1 MMQRLG
7 WWFALRYR
15 LGWLRSA
22 AASERLG
29 ALSGG
34 ARLALVSMRDGRAA
48 IDVDKA
54 ADLDLVRRLVA
65 AEGLGPNGPSPSGG
79 R

>member
-7 WWFALRYR
+7 WLFALRYR
-15 LGWLRSA
+15 LGWLSSA
-22 AASERLG
+22 AAAERLG

-48 IDVDKA
+48 IDVDKP
-54 ADLDLVRRLVA
+54 ADLDLVRRMVA
-65 AEGLGPNGPSPSGG
+65 ADGPSTSGG